1 MNRSIN
7 SNFPDDPLPTPDEIA
22 TLEIQDV
29 EISRS
34 RDLEFTED
42 DLDSTPLKVGELTKL
57 NEESSDNAFSGI
69 SPPERLSVDPH
80 TGELILLPSSSKI
93 TTNESANEEPDN
105 Q

>member
-7 SNFPDDPLPTPDEIA
+7 QNFPDDPLPTPDEIA

-105 Q
+105 P

>member
-7 SNFPDDPLPTPDEIA
+7 PNFPDDPLPTPDEIA

-57 NEESSDNAFSGI
+57 NEESSDAG
-69 SPPERLSVDPH
+69 P
-80 TGELILLPSSSKI
+80 
-93 TTNESANEEPDN
+93 
-105 Q
+105 

>member
-7 SNFPDDPLPTPDEIA
+7 PNFPDDPLPTPDEIA

-34 RDLEFTED
+34 RDLEFRED

-69 SPPERLSVDPH
+69 SPPERLEVDPQ
-80 TGELILLPSSSKI
+80 TGELILLTSSSKI

>member
-1 MNRSIN
+1 MNRN
-7 SNFPDDPLPTPDEIA
+7 TNPNFPDDPLPTPDEIA
-22 TLEIQDV
+22 TLEMQDV

-57 NEESSDNAFSGI
+57 HEQLSDKAFTGI
-69 SPPERLSVDPH
+69 YPPERLSVNPN
-80 TGELILLPSSSKI
+80 TGELILRPSSSK
-93 TTNESANEEPDN
+93 TTKHGSGNEKSDN

>member
-7 SNFPDDPLPTPDEIA
+7 PNFPDDPLPTPDEIA

-34 RDLEFTED
+34 RDLEFRED
-42 DLDSTPLKVGELTKL
+42 DLDSTLLKVGELTKL

>member
-7 SNFPDDPLPTPDEIA
+7 PNFPDDPLPTPDEIA

-57 NEESSDNAFSGI
+57 NEESSDNASSGI
-69 SPPERLSVDPH
+69 SPPERLLVDPH

>member
-7 SNFPDDPLPTPDEIA
+7 PNFPDDPLPTPDEIA

-34 RDLEFTED
+34 RDLEFRED

-105 Q
+105 P